1 MVKNGSRID
10 KDGWTRVTIQG
21 APYERGF
28 AHGALLQGE
37 LDQVMRMLDFVVMQD
52 YGISRNN
59 AAEILCGLYGQSFE
73 RNYPEFLEEIK
84 GITAGARSAGSKTV
98 TQDLVMFWNLY
109 YTFGYVY
116 PHIPEL
122 LPRFPE
128 LQSKYAHLFPSGS
141 KRHTGA
147 GLEGGG
153 GARDRCTA
161 FMAVGSYT
169 RDGKIVCAHNTF
181 DNFIDAQYGSVMLEI
196 RPNEGT
202 AFIMQTAP
210 GQIASGTDYY
220 VTDNG
225 FIVTET
231 TIGGFHEFR
240 LKDPICCRI
249 RQAVQYSKSLDDYVR
264 YLENGNGG
272 DYANSWLIGDT
283 KSNEIMRIELGLQT
297 VAVEKK
303 KDGYFIGFN
312 APENAQIRCL
322 ECTNTGYFDIRRH
335 QGARRVRLT
344 QLMEKHKGELD
355 IAKGQEIL
363 ADHYDVYL
371 NKINMCSRTC
381 CSHYD
386 LDPRYF
392 MSEASRPKPF
402 QPRGAMDGIVTDTTL
417 ARKHMGLTAR
427 WGNSCGTPFDAK
439 AFCERNI
446 QWAQQ
451 APYLLSRPHQPWST
465 FVGRKSLGQ
474 RSRRKS
480 VRRKSRGSR
489 RRRA

>member
-1 MVKNGSRID
+1 MVKHGKRVDVN
-10 KDGWTRVTIQG
+10 GWTRVTIDG

-28 AHGALLQGE
+28 AHGALLHKE
-37 LDQVMRMLDFVVMQD
+37 LDNVMRMLNFVVLQD
-52 YGISRNN
+52 YGIPRDD
-59 AAEILCGLYGQSFE
+59 AAEILCGLYKESLQHQ
-73 RNYPEFLEEIK
+73 YAEFYEEIK
-84 GITAGARSAGSKTV
+84 GITDGAKSKGSKV
-98 TQDLVMFWNLY
+98 NLDLVTFWNLY
-109 YTFGYVY
+109 YSFGYVF
-116 PHIPEL
+116 PHIPSL
-122 LPRFPE
+122 LARFPD
-128 LQSKYAHLFPSGS
+128 LHKKYARLFPEGS
-141 KRHTGA
+141 KRETGG
-147 GLEGGG
+147 GLEGGAG
-153 GARDRCTA
+153 RDRCTA

-169 RDGKIVCAHNTF
+169 KDGKIVCAHNTF

-196 RPNEGT
+196 KPDKGT
-202 AFIMQTAP
+202 SFIMQTAP

-220 VTDNG
+220 VTKNG

-240 LKDPICCRI
+240 LEAPICCRI
-249 RQAVQYSKSLDDYVR
+249 RQAVQYSKNLDDYVK
-264 YLENGNGG
+264 YLKAGNGG
-272 DYANSWLIGDT
+272 DYANSWLVGDT
-283 KSNEIMRIELGLQT
+283 KRNEIMRIELGLQT
-297 VAVEKK
+297 VAVERK

-312 APENAQIRCL
+312 APESPEIRCL

-344 QLMEKHKGELD
+344 QLMEKHKGALD

-392 MSEASRPKPF
+392 MSESTRPKPF
-402 QPRGAMDGIVTDTTL
+402 QPRGAIDGIVTDSRL
-417 ARKHMGLTAR
+417 ASKHMGLTAR

-451 APYLLSRPHQPWST
+451 SPYLLSRPHQPWTT
-465 FVGRKSLGQ
+465 FMGDDRPRRTRRIARPAKKS
-474 RSRRKS
+474 
-480 VRRKSRGSR
+480 SR
-489 RRRA
+489 RR